1 MPSNASPFF
10 YRVTIVL
17 MSAIAASVLIG
28 NVVQTNNNS
37 ILTLSHMA
45 IAQTQPYSSAHSH
58 IPGWFSYPQDPF
70 HSLFPIRNIE
80 MSKFLDKAGDAMPR
94 SGSFAQPYLQ
104 ISSAMTADGNCE
116 MCQFIKYMPGPIGK
130 AGVAYTPVQTL
141 DLTGA
146 QRIVFFA
153 KGQLGGENV
162 AFVAIGKASNTIPV
176 SPNIF
181 RNLNFGVISKNVT
194 LTNDWQRYQLSLNG
208 IDFKG
213 VTNQFGFIVSKVR
226 TQSQVPSSIS
236 LYPLDDAN
244 ANHIVFFLKGVTID
258 NMPAINPLPTVQLS
272 STNATTKS

>member
-1 MPSNASPFF
+1 MKELPD
-10 YRVTIVL
+10 RL
-17 MSAIAASVLIG
+17 
-28 NVVQTNNNS
+28 
-37 ILTLSHMA
+37 
-45 IAQTQPYSSAHSH
+45 
-58 IPGWFSYPQDPF
+58 
-70 HSLFPIRNIE
+70 NIE

-104 ISSAMTADGNCE
+104 ISSTAMTADGNCE
-116 MCQFIKYMPGPIGK
+116 MCQFIKYIPGPIGK
-130 AGVAYTPVQTL
+130 A
-141 DLTGA
+141 D
-146 QRIVFFA
+146 
-153 KGQLGGENV
+153 
-162 AFVAIGKASNTIPV
+162 
-176 SPNIF
+176 IF
-181 RNLNFGVISKNVT
+181 SNLNFGVISKNVT

-226 TQSQVPSSIS
+226 TQRHVPSSIS